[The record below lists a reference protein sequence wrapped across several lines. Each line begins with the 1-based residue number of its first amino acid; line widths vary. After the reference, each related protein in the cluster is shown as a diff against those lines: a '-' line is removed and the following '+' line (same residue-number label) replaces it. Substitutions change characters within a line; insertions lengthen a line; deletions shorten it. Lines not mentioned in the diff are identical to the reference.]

1 MIIFIS
7 TRTWYRYFLSKTY
20 GCKILNYSTSLDNTN
35 LMVYNIFIYYKIFFK
50 GFGMYKHFLKR
61 FFDLVVS
68 IIGLI
73 ICAIPMLIVAIAIKC
88 ESKGPVIFKQER
100 VGKNGKVY
108 WMYKFRSMC
117 TGAEQMEGGV
127 YCTKGDKRVTK
138 VGKFIRATSI
148 DEIPQFINILKG
160 DMSLIGPRPVLTY
173 YPKKWEEY
181 TEEELKR
188 FDVRPGVTG
197 WAAVHGR
204 KTNTVKAR
212 FEYDNYYVDHLS
224 LWLDI
229 KIFFMT
235 IKSVFTNEG
244 NEDDGSS
251 EVKKEELTSNV
262 DDLKSGVNEMGQ
274 QVVSMEGVESN
285 AESNN

>member
-1 MIIFIS
+1 MVPAFCLKISILFHRDNIHIIKFL
-7 TRTWYRYFLSKTY
+7 TRTLLTIYFLSS
-20 GCKILNYSTSLDNTN
+20 I
-35 LMVYNIFIYYKIFFK
+35 IYLYIIKFK
-50 GFGMYKHFLKR
+50 SELFMYKHFLKR
-61 FFDLVVS
+61 FFDIVIS
-68 IIGLI
+68 CFGLI
-73 ICAIPMLIVAIAIKC
+73 ICALPMLIVAIAIKC

-100 VGKNGKVY
+100 VGKDGKVY

-148 DEIPQFINILKG
+148 DELPQFINILKG

-188 FDVRPGVTG
+188 FEVRPGVTG

-224 LWLDI
+224 FWLDF

-251 EVKKEELTSNV
+251 EVKQENVATANGNSETEVTVSEQEVAAAEETNAPKKEI
-262 DDLKSGVNEMGQ
+262 D
-274 QVVSMEGVESN
+274 
-285 AESNN
+285 

>member
-1 MIIFIS
+1 M
-7 TRTWYRYFLSKTY
+7 YRH
-20 GCKILNYSTSLDNTN
+20 
-35 LMVYNIFIYYKIFFK
+35 FFK
-50 GFGMYKHFLKR
+50 RVIDIFVAVL
-61 FFDLVVS
+61 
-68 IIGLI
+68 GLTVG
-73 ICAIPMLIVAIAIKC
+73 AIPMLFIALAIKI

-100 VGKNGKVY
+100 LGKNGKVY

-117 TGAEQMEGGV
+117 VGAEQQEGGV
-127 YCTKGDKRVTK
+127 FCTKGDRRVTK

-181 TEEELKR
+181 TQEELKR
-188 FDVRPGVTG
+188 FAVRPGVTG

-204 KTNTVKAR
+204 KTNTVKKR
-212 FEYDNYYVDHLS
+212 FEYDNYYVENLS

-244 NEDDGSS
+244 NEDNGAAEVNDLVEVAATVDCEENKEKLATKKDEEDGD
-251 EVKKEELTSNV
+251 EA
-262 DDLKSGVNEMGQ
+262 SGQ
-274 QVVSMEGVESN
+274 
-285 AESNN
+285 NND

>member
-1 MIIFIS
+1 
-7 TRTWYRYFLSKTY
+7 
-20 GCKILNYSTSLDNTN
+20 
-35 LMVYNIFIYYKIFFK
+35 
-50 GFGMYKHFLKR
+50 MYKYFLKR
-61 FFDLVVS
+61 FFDIFVS
-68 IIGLI
+68 FFGLI
-73 ICAIPMLIVAIAIKC
+73 ICAIPMLIVAIAIKI
-88 ESKGPVIFKQER
+88 ESKGPIFFKQER
-100 VGKNGKVY
+100 LGKNGKVY

-117 TGAEQMEGGV
+117 IGAEQMEGGV

-148 DEIPQFINILKG
+148 DELPQFINILRG

-188 FDVRPGVTG
+188 FNVRPGVTG

-212 FEYDNYYVDHLS
+212 FEYDNYYVEHLS
-224 LWLDI
+224 FGLDF

-235 IKSVFTNEG
+235 IKAVFTNEG

-251 EVKKEELTSNV
+251 EINANGNVEENTVKETDNV
-262 DDLKSGVNEMGQ
+262 EQTD
-274 QVVSMEGVESN
+274 N
-285 AESNN
+285 ATLEREKNG